1 MPRPYDD
8 GVLGTSAWPLV
19 GRASLVESVA
29 DLVVRGRGVALIGEP
44 GVGRSR
50 VGHAVLDRLAAD
62 GWTGAAFEAGPAAA
76 AVPFLPFAS
85 LLQAESQET
94 LERVV
99 NAAAALVARGE
110 HVVALVDDVHALDD
124 VSLGF
129 VSHLLSA
136 TDVRLV
142 LTFRSG
148 EESTRLLRAWGDAL
162 PPLELPPLDRPAVE
176 ELVYTALGP
185 AEPSAVRWI
194 WDTVAG
200 NPLFLR
206 ELLADAVERGALVE
220 VAGRWTLGTGARP
233 PGRRLHDVVIDRFGT
248 LWDAERDA
256 VELLAIAGPL
266 GLRLFE
272 KLATPEVVQE
282 LEHRGLIAADRSG
295 RRVNV
300 RLSHRIHGEV
310 IREQLGPSTI
320 DFHRRRLL
328 EAMSTIGERRVADRV
343 RAALWRVELG
353 DTGDPG
359 SLVATAEELFKL
371 IDGSVARPSTARGD
385 GVSSGAELLR
395 QAVQLGRAALDAG
408 GGLPAAVVLIS
419 ALSRL
424 GRHREAHAV
433 RASLDEL
440 VADEADRVLVAKLLA
455 EIDGLVLGDPAAAC
469 ARLGELESLVTSPDL
484 VRSLRATLTTSLLAI
499 GQPKRALDLAEQ
511 ILADPDATVAEQ
523 VRCAIAAAAGLGYAG
538 RTSAALEQLEHAAHL
553 AAATDAG
560 RSIGAVVPRIVA
572 LANAGR
578 FDELDQLLTF
588 CRTLSEQH
596 GYDDGVALFAGGLAN
611 ASLLR
616 GMPRT
621 ALRWTDVASQ
631 HVGDR
636 DPMGLQRIVHATR
649 AHAHA
654 LLGDV
659 RAASA
664 AVAELDA
671 LDPTGGFALEDVRA
685 RAWVH
690 VASGRRAA
698 AIGMLLADAEACAER
713 GHVAGALGHLHDVG
727 RLGSADVAH
736 PQMTE
741 LAAGTDSELISM
753 QVRHVTALAGE
764 DTDELELAAR
774 GFADLGAHLAAAEAF
789 AQAAAIHR
797 RAGRQARSSAAAA
810 RSRELLG
817 ACEGAT
823 TPALAGAEPLVA
835 LTRREREIVQLAADG
850 LSDRDIAERLV
861 VSVRTVESHL
871 HNAYAKLGV
880 QRRDALSAAIA
891 PY

>member
-1 MPRPYDD
+1 MTA
-8 GVLGTSAWPLV
+8 VLGTSAWPLV
-19 GRASLVESVA
+19 GRAALVDAAA
-29 DLVVRGRGVALIGEP
+29 DLVVNGRGVALLGEP
-44 GVGRSR
+44 GVGRTR
-50 VGHAVLDRLAAD
+50 VGHAILDRLAAD
-62 GWTGAAFEAGPAAA
+62 GWTTAAFEAGPTAS

-85 LLQAESQET
+85 LLRAEAQET

-99 NAAAALVARGE
+99 DAAETLVARGE
-110 HVVALVDDVHALDD
+110 RVVALVDDAHALDD

-148 EESTRLLRAWGDAL
+148 EESTRLIRSWSHAL
-162 PPLELPPLDRPAVE
+162 PPVDLPPLDRPAVE
-176 ELVYTALGP
+176 ELVHSALGP
-185 AEPSAVRWI
+185 PEPSARRWI
-194 WDTVAG
+194 LDTVAG

-220 VAGRWTLGTGARP
+220 HDRRWALATDARP
-233 PGRRLHDVVIDRFGT
+233 PGRRLRDVVVDRFGT

-256 VELLAIAGPL
+256 VELLAIAGPI

-282 LEHRGLIAADRSG
+282 LEHRGLITADRSG

-300 RLSHRIHGEV
+300 RLAHRIHGEV

-353 DTGDPG
+353 DSSDPH

-371 IDGSVARPSTARGD
+371 LDGSAAGPTMSRRDVGGA
-385 GVSSGAELLR
+385 SGAELLR

-419 ALSRL
+419 ALARL
-424 GRHREAHAV
+424 GRHDEAHGV

-440 VADEADRVLVAKLLA
+440 VGGEADRVLVAKLLA
-455 EIDGLVLGDPAAAC
+455 EIDGLVLGDPAAAH
-469 ARLGELESLVTSPDL
+469 ARLTELESLVTSPEL
-484 VRSLRATLTTSLLAI
+484 IRSLRATRASSLLAI
-499 GQPKRALDLAEQ
+499 GQPRRALELAQE
-511 ILADPDATVAEQ
+511 ILVDPDATVAEQ
-523 VRCAIAAAAGLGYAG
+523 VRCAINSAAALAYAG
-538 RTSAALEQLEHAAHL
+538 QTGPALEMVERATQLAGPTE
-553 AAATDAG
+553 AG
-560 RSIGAVVPRIVA
+560 RSVGVVIPRIVA

-588 CRTLSEQH
+588 CHTLCEQH
-596 GYDDGVALFAGGLAN
+596 GYDDGVALFTAGLAN

-616 GMPRT
+616 GLPRT
-621 ALRWTDVASQ
+621 ALRWSDVAHE
-631 HVGDR
+631 HVGDS
-636 DPMGLQRIVHATR
+636 DPMGVRRIVLAIR
-649 AHAHA
+649 AHANA

-659 RAASA
+659 GAAST

-671 LDPTGGFALEDVRA
+671 LTRSSVFELEEVRA

-690 VASGRRAA
+690 VASRRAA
-698 AIGMLLADAEACAER
+698 AAVDLLRADAEACAER
-713 GHVAGALGHLHDVG
+713 GHVAGALAHLHDVA
-727 RLGSADVAH
+727 RLGSARLAH
-736 PQMTE
+736 ERMTA
-741 LAAGTDSELISM
+741 LAAGTDGLLIAA
-753 QVRHVTALAGE
+753 QVHYVTALANDDAE
-764 DTDELELAAR
+764 ELEVAANDL
-774 GFADLGAHLAAAEAF
+774 ADLGVYLVAAEAF
-789 AQAAAIHR
+789 AQAAALHR
-797 RAGRQARSSAAAA
+797 RAGRHTRSSAAAA
-810 RSRELLG
+810 RSREL
-817 ACEGAT
+817 ACSCEGAT

-850 LSDRDIAERLV
+850 LSDREIAERLV

-871 HNAYAKLGV
+871 HNAYPKLGV
-880 QRRDALSAAIA
+880 EGREGLFAAIA